1 MAPRRALLRRVGA
14 AALVVVASGLGSAG
28 GVASLG
34 ACGGPSASGCGV
46 EAWEGQCRL
55 KSVTK
60 VRESDLPAPH
70 VVYQIIYSPEVPP
83 AGSRYTPPDVTAEL
97 SVGAKYEAELTA
109 HFEKHR
115 RVACQAAAPPAGNC
129 AAQPLQV
136 AVPEFVPGAAPVAG
150 PSGPVGCDKLDAMG
164 GPPAMGPS
172 EVAEKAEEYAFT
184 EGAAA
189 LSDDAR
195 RAAVAAAQRLRSDA
209 TVECVAIVGQIAAGE
224 SPTLAGERARAL
236 RQVLVDA
243 GIDPRNLIIVTAT
256 QQVSG
261 VGSRPAEADPRH
273 RRAYFRVLLRAGQS
287 PQR

>member
-1 MAPRRALLRRVGA
+1 MVRRVGA
-14 AALVVVASGLGSAG
+14 ATLLFVASGSISAG

-55 KSVTK
+55 RSVTK
-60 VRESDLPAPH
+60 IRESDLPAPH
-70 VVYQIIYSPEVPP
+70 VVYQIIYSPEVPR
-83 AGSRYTPPDVTAEL
+83 AGSRYTPSDATAEF

-109 HFEKHR
+109 HFEKHQ
-115 RVACQAAAPPAGNC
+115 RVACQSAAPPAESC
-129 AAQPLQV
+129 TAQPLRV
-136 AVPEFVPGAAPVAG
+136 AVPDFVPGAAPVAG

-164 GPPAMGPS
+164 GPPTMGPN

-195 RAAVAAAQRLRSDA
+195 RAAVAAAQRLRSDT

-224 SPTLAGERARAL
+224 SPTLAGERARTL

-261 VGSRPAEADPRH
+261 VGARPAEADPRH

-287 PQR
+287 ATR